1 MLLGATK
8 EMKVDLVRD
17 KQIYMKAWM
26 SPFIMYKV
34 QLNDIE
40 VM

>member
-8 EMKVDLVRD
+8 EMIVGLVRD
-17 KQIYMKAWM
+17 KQTYMKAWM
-26 SPFIMYKV
+26 LAFIMYEV